1 MFGDN
6 APTTVYCACHDVSG
20 ISFPFCQS
28 VSTRVGQDSLACT
41 SVFQIT
47 QTQRIFVK
55 SGDAV
60 QLMKW
65 SPTTHKA
72 TSGQME
78 LRETLS
84 QNVAGGGGVG
94 DMDQS

>member
-1 MFGDN
+1 MM
-6 APTTVYCACHDVSG
+6 
-20 ISFPFCQS
+20 CQGFHSCS
-28 VSTRVGQDSLACT
+28 VSQCPPDSLACT

-60 QLMKW
+60 QLMEW
-65 SPTTHKA
+65 SPTMHKA
-72 TSGQME
+72 TSEQME

-84 QNVAGGGGVG
+84 QNVAGGGGAG
-94 DMDQS
+94 DMAQS